1 MLSTNFEYVFF
12 EKNTIIHYLMESY
25 CTCGWVGT
33 SRRGT
38 DTEID
43 HHKSKP
49 SLDDTGNSKPAW
61 ATEYILSQTT
71 TMKMNPVL

>member
-1 MLSTNFEYVFF
+1 MSSFKIGIQLSQVH
-12 EKNTIIHYLMESY
+12 NTLVNQTLKRLRQE
-25 CTCGWVGT
+25 
-33 SRRGT
+33 
-38 DTEID
+38 D

-49 SLDDTGNSKPAW
+49 SLDDTGNSKPTW